1 MFASCEKF
9 LPLSAYAFLIMALYI
24 DIR

>member
-9 LPLSAYAFLIMALYI
+9 LPLSASAFLIMALYI